1 MKRLEYVHGGKHQ
14 EGLSSA
20 EEAKQV
26 RVRHL
31 PGPKGGDVI
40 AEHETTQDSLDTSL
54 CRAEKHCRSA
64 GQGERCTKAPSGD
77 VRHTTGQI
85 SLTCKLR
92 CQKDLTMRMIP

>member
-1 MKRLEYVHGGKHQ
+1 MKQLEYVHRGKQQ

-31 PGPKGGDVI
+31 PGPKGGDAI

-54 CRAEKHCRSA
+54 CSAEKHCRSA
-64 GQGERCTKAPSGD
+64 DQGGKVHKSTVWGHMA
-77 VRHTTGQI
+77 HHWT
-85 SLTCKLR
+85 
-92 CQKDLTMRMIP
+92 DLLNM